1 MINMSLRFFDFSN
14 DANDKIR
21 PQDELDLKGPPPDSI
36 PEASG
41 IPSPWNATEP
51 TEIQLR
57 SAMRL
62 VGEPQTNGRPT
73 PLLLCGYVFRQA
85 DILNWMDS
93 RQLIPELKR
102 SPMDRSDKGWS
113 YVMNTLGPHG
123 ISCWLVR
130 TYFPDEY
137 GNRTK
142 SKCTAMSLIL
152 GSNETKKDRI
162 ATRNMKKIELIHKV
176 LNIPMGALGAPEWL
190 IPA

>member
-1 MINMSLRFFDFSN
+1 MHSNN
-14 DANDKIR
+14 DANDRIR
-21 PQDELDLKGPPPDSI
+21 PQDDLNSKDAPSVSTPATSAI
-36 PEASG
+36 PT
-41 IPSPWNATEP
+41 PWNATEP

-73 PLLLCGYVFRQA
+73 PLRLCGYVFRQA

-93 RQLIPELKR
+93 RQLIPQLKGY
-102 SPMDRSDKGWS
+102 PMDRSDKGWS
-113 YVMNTLGPHG
+113 YVVNTLGPHG
-123 ISCWLVR
+123 ISCLLVR

-152 GSNETKKDRI
+152 GSNETKKERI

-190 IPA
+190 IPAE